1 MNATGCAF
9 PYATDDLFLYDRAK
23 AGSCDGNLIVWLA
36 CGIVATVLRVSATAM
51 VTVLWSRRSEGRNA
65 KNYKNRWPVV
75 PFLFAAAVVSYTLFW
90 VLAGLNLVS
99 KGYASILIC
108 INFFFFNLPYFIY
121 TLKFVKLGLKAD
133 RGFRKLKIRDDSRLA
148 EMDIIE
154 RTACLFM
161 VLSAGGAIIS
171 RGIAAPI
178 FFDDPRPFFTGL
190 VFEGAYALSI
200 AVLVVRHMRRM
211 LESFVL

>member
-1 MNATGCAF
+1 
-9 PYATDDLFLYDRAK
+9 
-23 AGSCDGNLIVWLA
+23 VWLA
-36 CGIVATVLRVSATAM
+36 CGVVATVLRTSATGM
-51 VTVLWSRRSEGRNA
+51 ITVLWSRRNEGRNA

-90 VLAGLNLVS
+90 VLVGVDVVS
-99 KGYASILIC
+99 KGYASVLMC
-108 INFFFFNLPYFIY
+108 INWVLFNLPYFIY
-121 TLKFVKLGLKAD
+121 TLKFVRLGLRAD

-154 RTACLFM
+154 RAACLFM
-161 VLSAGGAIIS
+161 VLTAGGAIIS
-171 RGIAAPI
+171 QGIAAPI

-200 AVLVVRHMRRM
+200 AVLVVRHMHRL
-211 LESFVL
+211 LESSVL